1 MLTLKD
7 IFKQNLNRLIKEK
20 GLSQRDLALRIG
32 LVPQALNKYVK
43 GSRYPGLDIL
53 EKLASGLGVSPIELI
68 TPPPKKNERVEQ
80 NLQLQLD
87 EEQTRELIF
96 LVNKFGGWNF
106 LYRYLKEELAIIEK
120 NEKELNLDVAKKE
133 ISDHSRLSHKQKI
146 ITNLLLNK
154 QEVEDE

>member
-1 MLTLKD
+1 MEVILTKD
-7 IFKQNLNRLIKEK
+7 KIFLSERLLVLN
-20 GLSQRDLALRIG
+20 
-32 LVPQALNKYVK
+32 
-43 GSRYPGLDIL
+43 
-53 EKLASGLGVSPIELI
+53 
-68 TPPPKKNERVEQ
+68 
-80 NLQLQLD
+80 
-87 EEQTRELIF
+87 IF

-133 ISDHSRLSHKQKI
+133 IYDHSRLSHKQKI